1 MELMHKTARKLLQ
14 AWTFYSSQ
22 ILRELTIRSAPSFGS
37 CNVLKLLMDEYLYY
51 LVHTRVTHPHKE
63 ISHPDIIVHTA
74 PDSADLSSS

>member
-1 MELMHKTARKLLQ
+1 M
-14 AWTFYSSQ
+14 
-22 ILRELTIRSAPSFGS
+22 
-37 CNVLKLLMDEYLYY
+37 LKLLMDEYLYY